1 MVTDDSRMLNHY
13 LRQQTHEKEQVWWAK
28 GWLLGVLL
36 VALNLSVCETCN
48 DCCQVLEK

>member
-36 VALNLSVCETCN
+36 VALNLC
-48 DCCQVLEK
+48 L